1 MWIAVVVLA
10 VSPVPPV
17 PPEAAAK
24 AVAVHYAENAIG
36 CSWFSDWKQLRLMLN
51 RDGSLRSRQCWQPRR
66 HRGKLK
72 GSSRIPSVLLWQ
84 EIDAPSGEATGFV
97 CASTRTSSPSYKCQ
111 AIAAQK
117 PARQARTVLPP
128 IHHPARILTQRMKVP
143 LSVGLLTITLA
154 IDTDTVAARATVTL
168 TVTATA
174 MATDTATATA
184 PASNTSYT
192 CRTFLG
198 PNRLLACLS
207 AFSHYCVYIF
217 LFVLC
222 QTPKYKPART
232 HSQQE
237 RQQQQLH
244 IPNSIHNPLD
254 PLDPLLRH
262 ISSFKLCLPVRGIL
276 CFLLLPVA

>member
-1 MWIAVVVLA
+1 MPGNRSTKA
-10 VSPVPPV
+10 SPTSQNRSPP
-17 PPEAAAK
+17 P
-24 AVAVHYAENAIG
+24 H
-36 CSWFSDWKQLRLMLN
+36 
-51 RDGSLRSRQCWQPRR
+51 
-66 HRGKLK
+66 
-72 GSSRIPSVLLWQ
+72 
-84 EIDAPSGEATGFV
+84 
-97 CASTRTSSPSYKCQ
+97 
-111 AIAAQK
+111 
-117 PARQARTVLPP
+117 P

-254 PLDPLLRH
+254 PLLRH